1 MSHCEAGFA
10 SSFERAIQT
19 LPGLRMVKFSRSP
32 VIARKARTV
41 SGSFGERLTSR
52 MQAADSLLC
61 VGLDPV
67 QSQMPGHFDRS
78 PESVVWFCHELI
90 EATHPYAAAYK
101 PNLGF
106 FAALG
111 RTGLAV
117 LWAVRHA
124 IPHDI
129 PVILDCK
136 VNDMGATAEAYAHG
150 WFEEFGFDA
159 ITVNPYLGED
169 AVAPYLS
176 YEGKGVIMLCK
187 TSNPGSG
194 DLQDLALAN
203 GDPLFLTVADRCQR
217 WETRY
222 PASVGLVVGATYPEQ
237 LAQVRERC
245 PDQLVL
251 LPGIGAQGGDLEAS
265 IRAGQGPSGTDLLL
279 SASRAIMYASKNRD
293 FDVAAGGAARS
304 IRDQINNARAA
315 IAKA

>member
-1 MSHCEAGFA
+1 M
-10 SSFERAIQT
+10 
-19 LPGLRMVKFSRSP
+19 
-32 VIARKARTV
+32 
-41 SGSFGERLTSR
+41 SGSFDERLVSR
-52 MQAADSLLC
+52 MHAADSLLC

-67 QSQMPGHFDRS
+67 QSQMPEHFDRS
-78 PESVVWFCHELI
+78 PESVVRFCHDLI
-90 EATHPYAAAYK
+90 EATAPFAAAYK

-150 WFEEFGFDA
+150 WFGEFGFDA

-176 YEGKGVIMLCK
+176 YDGKGVIMLCK

-194 DLQDLALAN
+194 DLQDLELAD
-203 GDPLFLTVADRCQR
+203 GDPLFLSVADRCRR
-217 WETRY
+217 WNARY

-237 LAQVRERC
+237 LAQVRQRC

-265 IRAGQGPSGTDLLL
+265 IRAGQSQLGTGLLC
-279 SASRAIMYASKNRD
+279 SASRAIMYASKDRD
-293 FDVAAGGAARS
+293 FDTAAGQVAQG
-304 IRDQINNARAA
+304 IRDQINSARAA
-315 IAKA
+315 IA

>member
-1 MSHCEAGFA
+1 M
-10 SSFERAIQT
+10 
-19 LPGLRMVKFSRSP
+19 MVKLSRNS
-32 VIARKARTV
+32 VIARKAKTV
-41 SGSFGERLTSR
+41 TASFGERLASR
-52 MQAADSLLC
+52 MRSAETLLC

-67 QSQMPGHFDRS
+67 KSRMPEHFDRS
-78 PESVVWFCHELI
+78 PESVVRFCQELI

-111 RTGLAV
+111 RTGLGV

-124 IPHDI
+124 VPKDI

-150 WFEEFGFDA
+150 WFDEFGFDA

-194 DLQDLALAN
+194 DMQDAVLAS
-203 GDPLFLTVADRCQR
+203 GDPLYLSVADRCHR
-217 WETRY
+217 WNDTY

-237 LAQVRERC
+237 LAQVRQRC
-245 PDQLVL
+245 PDQLML
-251 LPGIGAQGGDLEAS
+251 LPGIGAQGGDIDAS
-265 IRAGQGPSGTDLLL
+265 LQAGQTPDGSGLLF
-279 SASRAIMYASKNRD
+279 SASRTVMYASKDRD
-293 FDVAAGGAARS
+293 YDSAAGDAARML
-304 IRDQINNARAA
+304 RDRINAA
-315 IAKA
+315 GATLATAT

>member
-1 MSHCEAGFA
+1 MIPVSE
-10 SSFERAIQT
+10 SFNQ
-19 LPGLRMVKFSRSP
+19 
-32 VIARKARTV
+32 
-41 SGSFGERLTSR
+41 RLASR
-52 MQAADSLLC
+52 MRATDSLLC

-67 QSQMPGHFDRS
+67 QSRMPEHFDRS
-78 PESVVWFCHELI
+78 PESVVRFCQELV
-90 EATHPYAAAYK
+90 EATHPFAAAYK

-136 VNDMGATAEAYAHG
+136 VNDIGTTSEAYAHG

-159 ITVNPYLGED
+159 ITVNPYLGEN

-176 YEGKGVIMLCK
+176 YEGKGVLILCK

-194 DLQDLALAN
+194 DLQDVVLPN
-203 GDPLFLTVADRCQR
+203 GDPLFLSVADRSHR
-217 WETRY
+217 WNARY

-237 LAQVRERC
+237 LAQVRQRC
-245 PDQLVL
+245 PDQLIL

-265 IRAGQGPSGTDLLL
+265 IRAGQTASGIGLLC
-279 SASRAIMYASKNRD
+279 SASRAIMYASKERD
-293 FDVAAGGAARS
+293 FATAAGQSART
-304 IRDQINNARAA
+304 IRDQINAVGTTVAST
-315 IAKA
+315 

>member
-1 MSHCEAGFA
+1 MSA
-10 SSFERAIQT
+10 SFD
-19 LPGLRMVKFSRSP
+19 
-32 VIARKARTV
+32 
-41 SGSFGERLTSR
+41 ERLSAR
-52 MQAADSLLC
+52 MESAGTLLC

-67 QSQMPGHFDRS
+67 QSQMPGHFDRT
-78 PESVVWFCHELI
+78 PESVVRFCQELI
-90 EATHPYAAAYK
+90 EATHPFAAAYK

-111 RTGLAV
+111 RTGLGV

-124 IPHDI
+124 IPHQI

-136 VNDMGATAEAYAHG
+136 VNDIGATAEAYAHG

-194 DLQDLALAN
+194 DLQDLLLAS
-203 GDPLFLTVADRCQR
+203 GEPLFLSVADRCHR
-217 WETRY
+217 WNARY

-237 LAQVRERC
+237 LAQIRQRC

-251 LPGIGAQGGDLEAS
+251 LPGIGAQGGELDAS
-265 IRAGQGPSGTDLLL
+265 IRAGQTSSGTGLLC
-279 SASRAIMYASKNRD
+279 SASRAIMYASKDQN
-293 FDVAAGGAARS
+293 FDSAAGDSARAL
-304 IRDQINNARAA
+304 RDQINSAA
-315 IAKA
+315 TTVPTAS

>member
-1 MSHCEAGFA
+1 
-10 SSFERAIQT
+10 
-19 LPGLRMVKFSRSP
+19 
-32 VIARKARTV
+32 
-41 SGSFGERLTSR
+41 
-52 MQAADSLLC
+52 MQSADSLLC
-61 VGLDPV
+61 IGLDPV
-67 QSQMPGHFDRS
+67 QSQMPEHFDRS
-78 PESVVWFCHELI
+78 PASVVRFCQELI
-90 EATHPYAAAYK
+90 EATHPFAAAYK

-136 VNDMGATAEAYAHG
+136 VNDMGSTAEAYAHG
-150 WFEEFGFDA
+150 WFGEFGFDA

-176 YEGKGVIMLCK
+176 YDGKGVIVLCK

-194 DLQDLALAN
+194 DLQDLMLAE
-203 GDPLFLTVADRCQR
+203 GQPLYLSVADRCDR
-217 WETRY
+217 WNDRY

-237 LAQVRERC
+237 LAQVRQRC
-245 PDQLVL
+245 PEQLVL

-265 IRAGQGPSGTDLLL
+265 IRAGETASGSGLLC
-279 SASRAIMYASKNRD
+279 SASRAIMYAGKDRD
-293 FDVAAGGAARS
+293 FGAAASGAARE
-304 IRDQINNARAA
+304 IRDQINAAREAARAA
-315 IAKA
+315 VAGHSLPD

>member
-1 MSHCEAGFA
+1 MQS
-10 SSFERAIQT
+10 
-19 LPGLRMVKFSRSP
+19 
-32 VIARKARTV
+32 ART
-41 SGSFGERLTSR
+41 
-52 MQAADSLLC
+52 LLC

-67 QSQMPGHFDRS
+67 QSRMPEHFDRS
-78 PESVVWFCHELI
+78 PESVVRFCQELI
-90 EATHPYAAAYK
+90 EATHPFVAAYK

-111 RTGLAV
+111 RTGLNV

-136 VNDMGATAEAYAHG
+136 VNDLGATAEAYAHG
-150 WFEEFGFDA
+150 WFDEFGFDA

-194 DLQDLALAN
+194 DVQDLPLAS
-203 GDPLFLTVADRCQR
+203 GEPLFLSVADRCRR
-217 WETRY
+217 WQAGY
-222 PASVGLVVGATYPEQ
+222 PASVGLVVGATYPQQ
-237 LAQVRERC
+237 LAQVRQRC

-251 LPGIGAQGGDLEAS
+251 LPGIGAQGGDIEAS
-265 IRAGQGPSGTDLLL
+265 IQAGQTPPGTGLLC
-279 SASRAIMYASKNRD
+279 SASRAIIYAGGDRD
-293 FDVAAGGAARS
+293 FGTAAGESARDLRDRINAAGATVS
-304 IRDQINNARAA
+304 GTL
-315 IAKA
+315 